1 MTNMGA
7 TVILAWSD
15 ILRDNTIFVFPDD
28 AVFPEELKHFVG
40 GEPTDTVST
49 ESFVAWLLEKEQEK
63 YQLVD
68 GQTVPAF
75 TVKKIHCVNT
85 VEY

>member
-1 MTNMGA
+1 MGA

-15 ILRDNTIFVFPDD
+15 ILRHNAVFVFPDD
-28 AVFPEELKHFVG
+28 AVFPEELKRLVG

-49 ESFVAWLLEKEQEK
+49 DPLIAWLFEEEQEK
-63 YQLVD
+63 YQLVE
-68 GQTVPAF
+68 GRTVPTF
-75 TVKKIHCVNT
+75 TAKKLYCVNT